1 MVTIIKRLIS
11 GILVGII
18 IFASPAATS
27 AQVYSKE
34 EFDEAVNLSVPENL
48 KDNPVDKASW
58 AIRKMKNV
66 LSIWSSIYKSDPH
79 TRGFRISDDIIAR
92 FENKVSPWEKRML
105 LDSVNITELEE
116 NLGHMWHAYV
126 TFTNGI
132 LPLLSFSQKEELSRF
147 WQA

>member
-11 GILVGII
+11 GILVGTI
-18 IFASPAATS
+18 IFASSIVTS

-48 KDNPVDKASW
+48 KDNPVDKAFW
-58 AIRKMKNV
+58 AIKKMKNV
-66 LSIWSSIYKSDPH
+66 LSIWSSLYKSDPH

-126 TFTNGI
+126 TFVNGI

>member
-1 MVTIIKRLIS
+1 MITIIKRLIA
-11 GILVGII
+11 GILVGTI
-18 IFASPAATS
+18 IFASSIVTS

-48 KDNPVDKASW
+48 KDNPVDKAFW
-58 AIRKMKNV
+58 AIKKMKNV
-66 LSIWSSIYKSDPH
+66 LSIWSSLYKSDPR
-79 TRGFRISDDIIAR
+79 TRGFRVSDDIIAR

-116 NLGHMWHAYV
+116 NFGHMWHAYV
-126 TFTNGI
+126 TFVNGI

>member
-11 GILVGII
+11 GILVGTI

-48 KDNPVDKASW
+48 KDNPVDKAFW
-58 AIRKMKNV
+58 AIKKMKNV
-66 LSIWSSIYKSDPH
+66 LSIWSSLYKSDPH

-126 TFTNGI
+126 TFVNGI

>member
-11 GILVGII
+11 GILVGTI
-18 IFASPAATS
+18 IFASPAAMN

-34 EFDEAVNLSVPENL
+34 EFDEAMNLSVPEDL
-48 KDNPVDKASW
+48 KDNPVGTASW
-58 AIRKMKNV
+58 AIRKMKNI

-79 TRGFRISDDIIAR
+79 TRGFRISDDIAAC

-116 NLGHMWHAYV
+116 NFGHMWYAYV
-126 TFTNGI
+126 TFVNGI

>member
-48 KDNPVDKASW
+48 KDNPVNKASW

-66 LSIWSSIYKSDPH
+66 LSIWSSLYKSDPH

-116 NLGHMWHAYV
+116 NFGHMWHAYV
-126 TFTNGI
+126 TFVNGI